1 MTNYNTTTM
10 EEKLYNLEQIE
21 LMSGGNSLFVE
32 KMVNLFIELTPEL
45 MNRIKTGLIESD
57 YLEIKSAAH
66 KMKPS
71 IDMMGIGKLKNE
83 IRNIEKLALEHAD
96 VMTLNNA
103 INYLDSILNQV
114 MLQLKNRDKEGL
126 N

>member
-1 MTNYNTTTM
+1 M

-21 LMSGGNSLFVE
+21 MMSGGNDSFVD

-45 MNRIKTGLIESD
+45 MNRIKSGLIEND
-57 YLEIKSAAH
+57 FEEIKSAAH

-71 IDMMGIGKLKNE
+71 IDMMGIIKLKNE
-83 IRNIEKLALEHAD
+83 IRNIEKLALERAD

-103 INYLDSILNQV
+103 INYLDLTLSTV
-114 MLQLKNRDKEGL
+114 MHQLKNRD
-126 N
+126 